1 MSVVTGT
8 TNHENGVGVIVLGWQ
23 TIRAWIPAFAGM
35 TVGVVGR
42 LFSEE
47 SPMQPGGL
55 HTEG

>member
-1 MSVVTGT
+1 MKIGLDD
-8 TNHENGVGVIVLGWQ
+8 VILAWQ
-23 TIRAWIPAFAGM
+23 TIRAWDSCPRLHGGRLYAGM

-47 SPMQPGGL
+47 SSMQPWSL